1 MKKPSAPSARHLLTG
16 GVGFRQLHYDL
27 STGVPSPAEGPLASW
42 PKASIKRAPTLMLHH
57 SQTMIDKPPEL
68 WIWSLYAGAFVLAIS
83 VVVLGIGL
91 IRA

>member
-1 MKKPSAPSARHLLTG
+1 
-16 GVGFRQLHYDL
+16 
-27 STGVPSPAEGPLASW
+27 
-42 PKASIKRAPTLMLHH
+42 MLHH
-57 SQTMIDKPPEL
+57 SQTMIDKPPQL